1 MRFEIYVLLG
11 QLFIILPILI
21 VAFNLRLALSSMAL
35 CIYGPAAS
43 LVKLNIGSAVFPFGS
58 FFALLGIVFLIL
70 SSPINRK
77 LFVYLAAIFFS
88 ALIASFLG
96 SGLQGIVS
104 AAHYLLYCIFGLLLG
119 SYISKF
125 SKKDKIRFT
134 RSLIFCA
141 STSFLILIMFRFY
154 GTYISNTLV
163 DMRDVGFGMLPIFLI
178 FLNLLNGPSL
188 KSTINSIIP
197 FAYLLLSLTR
207 SYLLD
212 LALVIFY
219 ARRRLIKGVFFK
231 PLIYGFV
238 AAGII
243 LIFVS
248 RASSSSNPVDDNN
261 QEQYEE
267 IAQILTL
274 TTRLNGL
281 VYEWNDFINSPI
293 YGNGIAYYEEAFEA
307 FKNEGLDTI
316 SDADYIA
323 YNHVGVVSVLAQG
336 GIILFFLTLVVPFF
350 IFFKERKK
358 IFIDED
364 EIMFACMCL
373 FIGYFILFFVSGS
386 PIRKDYTDA
395 ILYYFTIGYVFQL
408 LTVTRNRSKKN
419 LK

>member
-11 QLFIILPILI
+11 QLFIILPILV
-21 VAFNLRLALSSMAL
+21 VAFNLRLALSSIAL

-43 LVKLNIGSAVFPFGS
+43 IVKLNIGPAVLPSGS
-58 FFALLGIVFLIL
+58 FFALIGIVFLIL
-70 SSPINRK
+70 SSPVNKK
-77 LFVYLAAIFFS
+77 LFIYITAIFFS
-88 ALIASFLG
+88 SLIASFLG

-104 AAHYLLYCIFGLLLG
+104 AAHFLLYCIFGLLLG
-119 SYISKF
+119 NYISRF
-125 SKKDKIRFT
+125 SKKDKIRFSK
-134 RSLIFCA
+134 SLILCA
-141 STSFLILIMFRFY
+141 SASFLILIMLRFY

-178 FLNLLNGPSL
+178 FLILLNGPSL
-188 KSTINSIIP
+188 KTIINAIIP

-212 LALVIFY
+212 LILVVFY

-231 PLIYGFV
+231 PLIYGIV
-238 AAGII
+238 AMSIA
-243 LIFVS
+243 LIFIL
-248 RASSSSNPVDDNN
+248 RASSSSNPVDDYN

-267 IAQILTL
+267 IAQVFTL

-281 VYEWNDFINSPI
+281 IYEWNDFINSPI

-307 FKNEGLDTI
+307 FKEQGLDTI
-316 SDADYIA
+316 TDADYIA
-323 YNHVGVVSVLAQG
+323 YNHVGLISVLAQG

-350 IFFKERKK
+350 IMFKERKK

-364 EIMFACMCL
+364 KIMFACMCL

-395 ILYYFTIGYVFQL
+395 ILYYFTIGYVFKL
-408 LTVTRNRSKKN
+408 LTVARN
-419 LK
+419 